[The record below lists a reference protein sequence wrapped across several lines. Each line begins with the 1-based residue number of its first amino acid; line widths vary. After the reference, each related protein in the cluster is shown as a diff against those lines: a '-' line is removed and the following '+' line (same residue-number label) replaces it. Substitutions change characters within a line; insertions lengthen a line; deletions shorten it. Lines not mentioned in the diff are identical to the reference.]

1 MGSSRRASRAS
12 RASSTPSRDV
22 ARGRS
27 RYFGFRDFL
36 DYADYWL
43 TNSRLGRLFKLE
55 GTGKVKENNL
65 PSAFSYISAAVNQSN
80 PEKSRSTFF
89 REIRAGLTTF
99 ATMAYII
106 AVNVSSGLESPL
118 YLLSSESDDS

>member
-1 MGSSRRASRAS
+1 MGSSRRAS

-22 ARGRS
+22 VGGRS
-27 RYFGFRDFL
+27 KYFGFRDFL
-36 DYADYWL
+36 DYADEWL
-43 TNSRLGRLFKLE
+43 TNSRLGRLFHLE
-55 GTGKVKENNL
+55 GTGKVKENNI
-65 PSAFSYISAAVNQSN
+65 PSTSSRVSAAINQSN

-106 AVNVSSGLESPL
+106 AVNVSSSLESPL
-118 YLLSSESDDS
+118 CLLSSGSDDS